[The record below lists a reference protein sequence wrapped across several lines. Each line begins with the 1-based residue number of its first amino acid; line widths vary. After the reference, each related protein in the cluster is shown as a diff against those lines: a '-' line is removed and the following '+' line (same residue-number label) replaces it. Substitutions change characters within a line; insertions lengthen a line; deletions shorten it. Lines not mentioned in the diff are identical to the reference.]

1 MNTGVYGTRIGAVV
15 SEEDVDIFYSY
26 RETRNSDGNEDAVF
40 KKLPSSILRQ
50 SVAEMTD
57 GMPDNI
63 LEGMYNLKLPLQY
76 FNRKGYYTV
85 YIKPTERQIVIQD
98 VGVLA
103 AYPDVRGVV
112 IDASTITDATFR
124 SKLLTNNSLVGYRLV
139 YFSNTRTREPFYR
152 LITSNNKC
160 EPIVQ
165 SLSDSSQKSIKYRYN
180 DSSTLVFC
188 TVTPSSSLSFKTN
201 TEPYIGVPTQ
211 MVCLTNTKFEPVM
224 CEFHMTE
231 HDIETLSTMVEGSQL
246 RDLDNGLVT
255 TFNDDG
261 DIYAQHEHYSLKDDY
276 TGKPVYEVKKN
287 KKDNIDFTQTLNG
300 KE

>member
-15 SEEDVDIFYSY
+15 DESDVDIFYSY
-26 RETRNSDGNEDAVF
+26 RETRNSDGNEDAVY
-40 KKLPSSILRQ
+40 KRLPSKILRQ
-50 SVAEMTD
+50 STAEVSE

-63 LEGMYNLKLPLQY
+63 LEGLYNLKLPLQY

-85 YIKPTERQIVIQD
+85 YIKPKEVQVVVQD

-103 AYPDVRGVV
+103 AYPDVRGIV
-112 IDASTITDATFR
+112 IDTSTITDATFR
-124 SKLLTNNSLVGYRLV
+124 NKLLSNNSLVGYRVL
-139 YFSNTRTREPFYR
+139 YFSNTHDREPFYR

-165 SLSDSSQKSIKYRYN
+165 ALSDSSQKSIKYRYN

-211 MVCLTNTKFEPVM
+211 LVCLTNTKFEPVM
-224 CEFHMTE
+224 AEFHMTE
-231 HDIETLSTMVEGSQL
+231 HDIETLSTMIEGDQL

-255 TFNDDG
+255 TFNGDG

-276 TGKPVYEVKKN
+276 TGNPVYEVKKN
-287 KKDNIDFTQTLNG
+287 KKDNIDFTQTLEG